1 MHFLHFEKLHSPL
14 FAFYT
19 LKKLYPPLFTFQIF
33 LEMSDDLQKRLFI
46 WNGILMSGT
55 ALVIRCIGML
65 FRIFLSDRLGA
76 EGIGVY
82 QLVLS
87 VYFVFVSVAA
97 SGVSLCTT
105 RLFGEYSALGH
116 CAKARYC
123 VEKSAAAAFIFGTAL
138 GACMYFTSDASAQ
151 YVLSEERAAAAL
163 RLLAPSLP
171 FLAVSACIR
180 GYFCARRKTLQVSG
194 EQLLEQLIEIG
205 VFALL
210 FSIQRPVDL
219 AQACCTTVIGTTAA
233 EIVSFVYSIL
243 CYRADIRNYCKEKE
257 KVQGMYRKMLPI
269 ALPVTANACTRSGLS
284 AAENALVPYG
294 LKRFGNSGSQALA
307 QYGTVSGMSLPVLT
321 FPSVFIIPFASL
333 IIPEIAEARV
343 KQHKNGIKHITEKM
357 LRLTLLYSIPVTVLF
372 IFYAIPLCRVLF
384 GSDDA
389 GKFLVLLAPV
399 VPFMYLD
406 SVVDAVL
413 KGLDEQTSY
422 FVFNAIDSVIR
433 VALTYILLP
442 FYGIYGVIAV
452 ITISELLNTLMS
464 MWRLIKVTKLR
475 ISIGNDIILPLLTIL
490 LPCLLI
496 NIVPRISDIEI
507 LDTGVRITTAIIVYC
522 FMIMTLGHPRE
533 NYIIKKKP
541 TA

>member
-1 MHFLHFEKLHSPL
+1 MIVIVDKIPLSTFHISHF
-14 FAFYT
+14 
-19 LKKLYPPLFTFQIF
+19 KKG
-33 LEMSDDLQKRLFI
+33 DDLKKRLFF
-46 WNGILMSGT
+46 WNGMIMSGT
-55 ALVIRCIGML
+55 ALVIRCIGMV

-87 VYFVFVSVAA
+87 VYFVFVSVAS

-105 RLFGEYSALGH
+105 RLFGEFSALGH
-116 CAKARYC
+116 RAKARYC
-123 VEKSAAAAFIFGTAL
+123 VEKTAAAAFVFGSAL
-138 GACMYFTSDASAQ
+138 GVCMYFTSDASAL
-151 YVLSEERAAAAL
+151 YVLGEERAAAAL

-180 GYFCARRKTLQVSG
+180 GYFCARRKTVQVSG

-210 FSIQRPVDL
+210 FSLQKPADL
-219 AQACCTTVIGTTAA
+219 TQACCTTVIGTTAA
-233 EIVSFVYSIL
+233 EVVSFIYSLL
-243 CYRADIRNYCKEKE
+243 CYNADIRGYCKEKE

-294 LKRFGNSGSQALA
+294 LRRFGNSGSQALA

-333 IIPEIAEARV
+333 VIPEIAEARV
-343 KQHKNGIKHITEKM
+343 KHHENGIRHITEKM
-357 LRLTLLYSIPVTVLF
+357 LRLTLLYSIPVMILL
-372 IFYAIPLCRVLF
+372 IFYAVPLCRALF

-389 GKFLVLLAPV
+389 GKFLALLAPV

-422 FVFNAIDSVIR
+422 FVFNTIDSIIR

-452 ITISELLNTLMS
+452 ITVSELLNTLMS
-464 MWRLIKVTKLR
+464 MWRLISVTKIK
-475 ISIGNDIILPLLTIL
+475 ISIGNDIVLPLVNIL

-496 NIVPRISDIEI
+496 NIVPRFSAIEI
-507 LDTGVRITTAIIVYC
+507 LDTSVRITAAIIAYC
-522 FMIMTLGHPRE
+522 FLIMTFARLDKE
-533 NYIIKKKP
+533 VKQKKKT